1 MNVPTTTQD
10 VFGWLGGGLSLIYN
24 IPQIYHLYKT
34 KKSNDLSLQ
43 SWILRLISYC
53 FYIIHVW
60 IRKDPALF
68 YTYAIGFLQC
78 CIITGQIFVYKSEC
92 NKENG
97 VPIEPKSKRATDSA
111 SSSSNDDGV

>member
-1 MNVPTTTQD
+1 M
-10 VFGWLGGGLSLIYN
+10 
-24 IPQIYHLYKT
+24 
-34 KKSNDLSLQ
+34 
-43 SWILRLISYC
+43 RLISYC

-78 CIITGQIFVYKSEC
+78 CIITGQIFVYKSDC

-97 VPIEPKSKRATDSA
+97 VPIEPKSERAPDAET
-111 SSSSNDDGV
+111 SSSDDDNV